1 MQTFSRFFACLAFV
15 IFFSSHPFAYAESF
29 DLDKD
34 GKHYHCEEKPNN
46 GNCWQRCP
54 YSFSTCKSEC
64 GGGEDCWDKCPYSF
78 STCKSECGASSRC
91 WDKCPYSF
99 STCKSECSGG
109 KGCWDKCPYSFSTC
123 KSECG
128 AQAQESPLAELL
140 FNAGRAQRIKADL
153 ERAQFRDER

>member
-1 MQTFSRFFACLAFV
+1 MQIFSRFFACLAFV

-78 STCKSECGASSRC
+78 STCKSECGA
-91 WDKCPYSF
+91 
-99 STCKSECSGG
+99 
-109 KGCWDKCPYSFSTC
+109 
-123 KSECG
+123 
-128 AQAQESPLAELL
+128 QAQESPLAELL